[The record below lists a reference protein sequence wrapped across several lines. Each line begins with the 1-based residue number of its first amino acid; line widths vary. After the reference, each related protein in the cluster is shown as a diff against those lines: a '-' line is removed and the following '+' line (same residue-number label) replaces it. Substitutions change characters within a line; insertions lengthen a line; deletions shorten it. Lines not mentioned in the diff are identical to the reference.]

1 MEIKPDKLMKKM
13 EVLDYVRIG
22 ETKIDEIIKDGKFVK
37 PIFIDGFAHALYSTN
52 EVQEWIKL
60 QRQKR
65 DEKIDINKVKKQQN
79 EPSSYNHLKV

>member
-1 MEIKPDKLMKKM
+1 MEKIVDKLIKKV
-13 EVLDYVRIG
+13 ELLEYICIG

-37 PIFIDGFAHALYSTN
+37 PIFIDGFAHALYSVN

-65 DEKIDINKVKKQQN
+65 DENVDMSKLVKKQQ
-79 EPSSYNHLKV
+79 K

>member
-1 MEIKPDKLMKKM
+1 MEMIEDKLIKKM

-37 PIFIDGFAHALYSTN
+37 PIYIDGFAHALYSVT

-65 DEKIDINKVKKQQN
+65 DDNSDVNKVVKKQQR
-79 EPSSYNHLKV
+79 